1 MVLKSYLG
9 TSGGLFAP
17 GLLSTPNIV
26 TDMKLDIIKI
36 SVQSFEF
43 ELYFCRVEFSAESA
57 SVSRRL

>member
-9 TSGGLFAP
+9 TSGGLFALS
-17 GLLSTPNIV
+17 LLSTPNIV
-26 TDMKLDIIKI
+26 TDIKLDIIKI

-43 ELYFCRVEFSAESA
+43 ALYLCRVEFSAESA